1 MAGMTIPRL
10 LTLIAAFA
18 LLLTPLRMFGPVE
31 AAAAP
36 AASHHAMA
44 PGHCSEAPKDRQGHP
59 SRSPDCM
66 TACAAI
72 APPAAPAAPARILI
86 RAAMP
91 APARAAAFAGLHPDA
106 ETPPPRSS

>member
-1 MAGMTIPRL
+1 MGLMTLPRL
-10 LTLIAAFA
+10 LTLVAAFA

-31 AAAAP
+31 VAAAP

-44 PGHCSEAPKDRQGHP
+44 PGHCSQVPKDRSGHP
-59 SRSPDCM
+59 LPSPHCM

-72 APPAAPAAPARILI
+72 APPAVPAASARFLV

-91 APARAAAFAGLHPDA
+91 PAARAAAFAGLHPEA
-106 ETPPPRSS
+106 ETPPPRPT